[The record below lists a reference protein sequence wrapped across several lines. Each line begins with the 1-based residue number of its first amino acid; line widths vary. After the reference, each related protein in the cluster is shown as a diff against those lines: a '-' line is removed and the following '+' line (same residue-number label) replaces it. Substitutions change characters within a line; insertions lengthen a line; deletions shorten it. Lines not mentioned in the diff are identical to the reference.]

1 MTTVQKPEHES
12 TPARPAPGHHD
23 APPAHEGP
31 KKGSVLRK
39 IIIVLAIAAFV
50 GFCVWKIYENRNNA
64 AAQGAGPGGPGGG
77 RGGFGGPTAVAAAP
91 VTQRTM
97 PIYYTALGT
106 VTAYNTVTIRSRVDG
121 QLLRVYVTEGQQVKQ
136 GQPLMLI
143 DPAPYE
149 AALAVAEGN
158 LARDQATA
166 TNARQQATR
175 YDQLYAAGVV
185 SREQAQAQEAA
196 AGQADGAVKADQA
209 QIQTAK
215 VNLSY
220 TRINSPINGVVG
232 LRQVDAG
239 NIVSSASTTG
249 LIVITQMHPISVIFT
264 LPEDQLPEVLK
275 RTRSGQKLQ
284 VEAYDRSNTTLLSK
298 GALLT
303 TDNQIDTTTG
313 TAKLKAVFD
322 NNDNSLFPN
331 QFVNIRLVLE
341 NRQNAIVIPTAAVQ
355 SGTQG
360 TFVYVVKDGNPPAD
374 AAAGGTGQAGGQRQG
389 AGGRR
394 NQGQGGGQ
402 GAQGQGAQGQ
412 GAQGQGGQGQGA
424 PQGPP
429 HYVETRTI
437 KIEATEGTLDI
448 ISSGLKPDEL
458 VVTDGAERLRNNA
471 RVTVRRA
478 NPITGSAIM
487 GDGQGGGGRRGQGG
501 AIGAGAPGSTAPAG
515 NNSGQGRG
523 DSSRPRGQRPQ
534 GGEQP

>member
-1 MTTVQKPEHES
+1 MTTLQKPEHES

-23 APPAHEGP
+23 APPAQEAP
-31 KKGSVLRK
+31 KKGSILRK
-39 IIIVLAIAAFV
+39 IIIVLVIAAFV
-50 GFCVWKIYENRNNA
+50 GLSVWKIVDNRKNA
-64 AAQGAGPGGPGGG
+64 ATQGAGPGGPGGG

-91 VTQRTM
+91 VMQRTM

-121 QLLRVYVTEGQQVKQ
+121 QLLRVNVTEGQQVKQ

-232 LRQVDAG
+232 LRQVDPG
-239 NIVSSASTTG
+239 NIVSAASTTG

-264 LPEDQLPEVLK
+264 LPEDQLPQVLK

-284 VEAYDRSNTTLLSK
+284 VEAYDRSNTNLLSK
-298 GALLT
+298 GTLLT

-322 NNDNSLFPN
+322 NNDNTLFPN

-341 NRQNAIVIPTAAVQ
+341 NRPNAIVIPTAAVQ

-360 TFVYVVKDGNPPAD
+360 SFVYAVKKGNPPANAD
-374 AAAGGTGQAGGQRQG
+374 GQAGPGGAGQAGGQRQG
-389 AGGRR
+389 GGRR

-402 GAQGQGAQGQ
+402 GQGAQGQ
-412 GAQGQGGQGQGA
+412 GAQGPGQGQA
-424 PQGPP
+424 QQDP
-429 HYVETRTI
+429 HYVEMRPI

-448 ISSGLKPDEL
+448 ISSGLEPGEM

-471 RVTVRRA
+471 RVIVRPA
-478 NPITGSAIM
+478 NPMTGSAIM

-501 AIGAGAPGSTAPAG
+501 ATGAGAPGSTAPAG

-523 DSSRPRGQRPQ
+523 DSSRPRGQRLQ

>member
-389 AGGRR
+389 AAGGRR
-394 NQGQGGGQ
+394 NQGQGG
-402 GAQGQGAQGQ
+402 GQGAQGQ

>member
-12 TPARPAPGHHD
+12 TPARPAPGHHE
-23 APPAHEGP
+23 ALPAHEEH

-39 IIIVLAIAAFV
+39 IIIILVIAVFV
-50 GFCVWKIYENRNNA
+50 GFCVWKIVDNRKNA
-64 AAQGAGPGGPGGG
+64 ATQGAGPGGPGGG
-77 RGGFGGPTAVAAAP
+77 RGGFGGPVAVAAAP
-91 VTQRTM
+91 VQQRTM

-175 YDQLYAAGVV
+175 YDQLYASGVV

-232 LRQVDAG
+232 LRQVDPG
-239 NIVSSASTTG
+239 NIVSAGSTTG

-275 RTRSGQKLQ
+275 RTRSGQKLP

-298 GALLT
+298 GTLLT

-322 NNDNSLFPN
+322 NNDNTLFPN
-331 QFVNIRLVLE
+331 QFVNTRLVLE
-341 NRQNAIVIPTAAVQ
+341 NRPNAIVIPTAAVQ

-360 TFVYVVKDGNPPAD
+360 SFVYVVKDGNPPASAD
-374 AAAGGTGQAGGQRQG
+374 GEGP
-389 AGGRR
+389 
-394 NQGQGGGQ
+394 GQGGGQ
-402 GAQGQGAQGQ
+402 GRQGAGGGRRGQGSAQGQGAS
-412 GAQGQGGQGQGA
+412 GQGGQTQGA
-424 PQGPP
+424 QQGPP
-429 HYVETRTI
+429 HYVEMRPI

-448 ISSGLKPDEL
+448 ISSGLQPGEM
-458 VVTDGAERLRNNA
+458 VVTDGAERLRTNA
-471 RVTVRRA
+471 RVTMRPA
-478 NPITGSAIM
+478 NPMTGSAIL
-487 GDGQGGGGRRGQGG
+487 GDGQGGGGGRRGQGG
-501 AIGAGAPGSTAPAG
+501 AKGPGAPGSTAPASD
-515 NNSGQGRG
+515 NSGQGRG
-523 DSSRPRGQRPQ
+523 SSSRPRGQRPQ